1 MENAI
6 LMLRPLRYVM
16 TVAELKN
23 FTRAAEMLHV
33 SQPALSQQIRQLE
46 RELGGA
52 LFDRSGRV
60 VTLTEFGRAY
70 IEHARQALDH
80 LEAGRRALHEV
91 RSLSRGL
98 LRVAYTPTFAEYLIG
113 PALRRFQD
121 AYPAI
126 AIEAKELP
134 HDEIESGLD
143 GDALDVGIGFT
154 DVRSSEIEAEP
165 LFAEHMAL
173 LVGSSHLLARQR
185 RHTVTREQ
193 WQEIPLALLSRDF
206 VVRRFADAYF
216 RANELRPPVM
226 LQANAVGIVLKLV
239 KEGRLAT
246 VMPSAVLREHRG
258 IVSVP
263 VDPPLPQRTVALLQ
277 RRRGSR
283 TLAATAFAKVLA
295 DVVESEGLA
304 VRGR

>member
-1 MENAI
+1 MEDAT
-6 LMLRPLRYVM
+6 LMLRPLRYVL
-16 TVAELKN
+16 TVAELRN

-52 LFDRSGRV
+52 LFDRTGRV

-98 LRVAYTPTFAEYLIG
+98 LRFAYTPTFAEYLIG
-113 PALRRFQD
+113 PALLRFRD
-121 AYPAI
+121 AYPSI
-126 AIEAKELP
+126 AVEAAELP
-134 HDEIESGLD
+134 HDEIEHGLERD
-143 GDALDVGIGFT
+143 TLDVGIGFT
-154 DVRSSEIEAEP
+154 DTRSTDIDVEP

-173 LVGSSHLLARQR
+173 LVAPDHPLAQR
-185 RHTVTREQ
+185 GETVTPAQ
-193 WQEIPLALLSRDF
+193 WQGLPLALLSRDF

-216 RANELRPPVM
+216 RANQVQPSVM
-226 LQANAVGIVLKLV
+226 LQANAVGTVLKLV
-239 KEGRLAT
+239 ENGRLAT

-263 VDPPLPQRTVALLQ
+263 VDPPLPQRTVALLL

-283 TLAATAFAKVLA
+283 TLAANAFAEVLA
-295 DVVESEGLA
+295 EVVDAQRLA
-304 VRGR
+304 

>member
-1 MENAI
+1 MENAT
-6 LMLRPLRYVM
+6 LMLRPLRYVL
-16 TVAELKN
+16 TVAELRN

-52 LFDRSGRV
+52 IFDRGGRV

-80 LEAGRRALHEV
+80 LEAGKRALHEV
-91 RSLSRGL
+91 RALSRGL
-98 LRVAYTPTFAEYLIG
+98 LRFAYTPTFAEYLIG
-113 PALRRFQD
+113 PALRRFRD
-121 AYPAI
+121 AYPTI
-126 AIEAKELP
+126 AIDAAELP
-134 HDEIESGLD
+134 HDEIEAGLESD
-143 GDALDVGIGFT
+143 TLDIGIGFT
-154 DVRSSEIEAEP
+154 DVRSSDIDVEP

-173 LVGSSHLLARQR
+173 LVASGHPLARR
-185 RHTVTREQ
+185 RNDTVTLAQ
-193 WQEIPLALLSRDF
+193 WQQIPLALLSRDF

-216 RANELRPPVM
+216 RANQLQPPIL

-239 KEGRLAT
+239 KDGQLAT
-246 VMPSAVLREHRG
+246 VMPSAVRREHRG

-263 VDPPLPQRTVALLQ
+263 VDPPLPQRTVALLH

-283 TLAATAFAKVLA
+283 TLAATAFAQVLA
-295 DVVESEGLA
+295 QVVESEGLA
-304 VRGR
+304 ES

>member
-1 MENAI
+1 
-6 LMLRPLRYVM
+6 MLRPIRYVL

-80 LEAGRRALHEV
+80 LEAGKRTLHEV
-91 RSLSRGL
+91 NSLSRGL
-98 LRVAYTPTFAEYLIG
+98 LRFAYTPTFAEYLIG

-121 AYPAI
+121 AHPSI
-126 AIEAKELP
+126 AVHATELP
-134 HDEIESGLD
+134 HDEIENGLEQD
-143 GDALDVGIGFT
+143 TLDIGIGFT
-154 DVRSSEIEAEP
+154 DVRSSEIDAMP
-165 LFAEHMAL
+165 LFAERMGL
-173 LVGSSHLLARQR
+173 LVTSGHPLARR
-185 RHTVTREQ
+185 RRAVTPGQ
-193 WQEIPLALLSRDF
+193 WQDIPLALLSRDF

-216 RANELRPPVM
+216 RANQIHPTVM
-226 LQANAVGIVLKLV
+226 LEANAVGTVLKLV
-239 KEGRLAT
+239 KHGRLAT

-258 IVSVP
+258 IVGVP
-263 VDPPLPQRTVALLQ
+263 VEPALPQRTVALL
-277 RRRGSR
+277 RRRHGSR
-283 TLAATAFAKVLA
+283 TRAASAFEEVLAA
-295 DVVESEGLA
+295 VVESEGLP
-304 VRGR
+304 VS

>member
-1 MENAI
+1 MENAT
-6 LMLRPLRYVM
+6 LMLRPLRYVL

-52 LFDRSGRV
+52 IFDRSGRV
-60 VTLTEFGRAY
+60 VALTEFGRAY

-98 LRVAYTPTFAEYLIG
+98 LRFAYTPTFAEYLTG
-113 PALRRFQD
+113 PVLRRFQD
-121 AYPAI
+121 TYPSI
-126 AIEAKELP
+126 AIEVTELP
-134 HDEIESGLD
+134 HDEIENGLERD
-143 GDALDVGIGFT
+143 TLDVGIGFT
-154 DVRSSEIEAEP
+154 DVRSSDVDVEP
-165 LFAEHMAL
+165 LFAERMAL
-173 LVGSSHLLARQR
+173 LVASGHPLARR
-185 RHTVTREQ
+185 RNNTVTLEQ
-193 WQEIPLALLSRDF
+193 WPDIPLALLSRDF

-216 RANELRPPVM
+216 RANQVQPPVM
-226 LQANAVGIVLKLV
+226 LQANAVGTVLKLV
-239 KEGRLAT
+239 KHGRLAT

-258 IVSVP
+258 IVKVP
-263 VDPPLPQRTVALLQ
+263 VDPPLPERTVALLQ

-283 TLAATAFAKVLA
+283 TLAASAFAQVLA
-295 DVVESEGLA
+295 TVVASEGLA
-304 VRGR
+304 ES